1 MWNVEREQC
10 GIWSVEREQCGIW
23 NVEREQC
30 GMWSVEC
37 GVVLKAHFFPLR
49 TIIAHCTLYIAH

>member
-23 NVEREQC
+23 
-30 GMWSVEC
+30 SVEC

-49 TIIAHCTLYIAH
+49 TIIVHCTLYIAHCTLHIE